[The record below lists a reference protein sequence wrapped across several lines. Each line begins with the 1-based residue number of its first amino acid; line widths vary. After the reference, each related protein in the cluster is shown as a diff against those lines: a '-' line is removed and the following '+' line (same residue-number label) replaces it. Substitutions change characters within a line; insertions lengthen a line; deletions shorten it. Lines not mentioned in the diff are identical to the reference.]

1 MPPRAAELAKAIE
14 STLLRANATASDVAA
29 LCSDALERHF
39 AAVAVLPVHV
49 RAAAEALR
57 GTDVKV
63 VALISFPFGADVP
76 DVKLAASEAAADSG
90 AAEVEVVMGMA
101 TFLGGDLPAVR
112 DELRAIVRTFG
123 LRGGRSVAVRGV
135 VETAYL
141 DDNRIRLAA
150 KVMTAAGVDAVVTST
165 GLAPRGAS
173 PLDVELLRGE
183 LDPRIGIKAVGG
195 VRTVEE
201 AADLLAAGAGRI
213 GTSSAASLHDRA
225 LGRP

>member
-1 MPPRAAELAKAIE
+1 M
-14 STLLRANATASDVAA
+14 
-29 LCSDALERHF
+29 
-39 AAVAVLPVHV
+39 
-49 RAAAEALR
+49 
-57 GTDVKV
+57 
-63 VALISFPFGADVP
+63 
-76 DVKLAASEAAADSG
+76 
-90 AAEVEVVMGMA
+90 
-101 TFLGGDLPAVR
+101 R

-225 LGRP
+225 LGRQ